1 MYDVC
6 TAAVVLPGPRDVP
19 AHCAEERLPE
29 AQDVRTAARE
39 RAHAAGD
46 ECKSPPAAAAAAVA
60 AATVLPHQNSI
71 IMFVSC
77 CHVRVLCRC

>member
-6 TAAVVLPGPRDVP
+6 TAVVVLPGPRDVP
-19 AHCAEERLPE
+19 AHRAEERLPE
-29 AQDVRTAARE
+29 AQDVRTAAGE

-46 ECKSPPAAAAAAVA
+46 ECKSPAAAA